1 MGDRVRAAVLAE
13 YGGPTQIREIRTG
26 ALREREILVR
36 MAGVGICHTDLT
48 AAAGAIPF
56 PLPAVLGHEGSGVV
70 ESVGSCVDTVRA
82 GDHVVLSFA
91 SCQQC
96 PNCTGGHPAYCTDFA
111 ALNYSGRRRDG
122 STTLHSGSGEV
133 HGGWFGQSSFA
144 THAVVDA
151 AGAVKVAADLPLAL
165 LGPLGCGIQ
174 TGAGAVL
181 RVLRPRPGSS
191 VIVFGAGA
199 VGLGSVLAAA
209 ATGCATI
216 LVVDPLPARRELAV
230 KLGATAA
237 LDSATPGLGR
247 ELRRL
252 TGGGAD
258 HSVDTVSSE
267 EVLNLAVSTLRSP
280 GSCATLGL
288 RGQRNPVLIDQ
299 SSLLMGRSV
308 TGVIEGDVD
317 PQTFIPELIELWR
330 AGRFPF
336 EEMITTFPFEEIEAA
351 LAAAS
356 SGAVVKPVLTF

>member
-1 MGDRVRAAVLAE
+1 MVGRRAAVLSG
-13 YGGPTQIREIRTG
+13 YGEPARIRDIQTDT
-26 ALREREILVR
+26 LRDREVLVR
-36 MAGVGICHTDLT
+36 MVGVGICHTDLT
-48 AAAGAIPF
+48 AAAGRIPF

-70 ESVGSCVDTVRA
+70 ESIGPGVDTLRP

-91 SCQQC
+91 SCRNC
-96 PNCTGGHPAYCTDFA
+96 RNCTGGHPAYCVNFA
-111 ALNYSGRRRDG
+111 ALNYSGYRPDG
-122 STTLHSGSGEV
+122 STTLRSGAEEV

-144 THAVVDA
+144 THAVVGA
-151 AGAVKVAADLPLAL
+151 SGAVKVAADLPLAL

-174 TGAGAVL
+174 TGAGAL
-181 RVLRPRPGSS
+181 MRVLRPQPGAS

-209 ATGCATI
+209 AIGCATVI
-216 LVVDPLPARRELAV
+216 VVDPLPARRELAL

-237 LDSATPGLGR
+237 LDSASPGLGR
-247 ELRRL
+247 ELRML

-267 EVLNLAVSTLRSP
+267 EVLSLAVAVLRSP
-280 GSCATLGL
+280 GSCATAGL
-288 RGQRNPVLIDQ
+288 RGRRNPVLLDQ

-317 PQTFIPELIELWR
+317 PQTFIPELIDLWR

-336 EEMITTFPFEEIEAA
+336 EEMITTFPFEEIETA
-351 LAAAS
+351 LAAAA

>member
-1 MGDRVRAAVLAE
+1 MDHPASAAVLTA
-13 YGGPTQIREIRTG
+13 YGEPVEIRQIQPG
-26 ALREREILVR
+26 VLRDQEILVR

-48 AAAGAIPF
+48 AAAGAVPF
-56 PLPAVLGHEGSGVV
+56 PLPAVLGHEGAGVV
-70 ESVGSCVDTVRA
+70 ESVGPGVDALRP

-91 SCQQC
+91 SCRAC
-96 PNCTGGHPAYCTDFA
+96 RNCIAGHPAYCTHFA
-111 ALNYSGRRRDG
+111 ELNYSGRRRDG
-122 STTLHSGSGEV
+122 STTLRSGSEDV

-144 THAVVDA
+144 THAVASA
-151 AGAVKVAADLPLAL
+151 AGAVKVPADLPLAL

-174 TGAGAVL
+174 TGAGALL

-199 VGLGSVLAAA
+199 VGLGSVLAAVVA
-209 ATGCATI
+209 GCSAI
-216 LVVDPLPARRELAV
+216 VVVAPGPGRRELALR
-230 KLGATAA
+230 LGATAA
-237 LDSATPGLGR
+237 LDSATQGIGR
-247 ELRRL
+247 ELRGL

-258 HSVDTVSSE
+258 HSVDTVSTE

-280 GSCATLGL
+280 GSCATVGL
-288 RGQRNPVLIDQ
+288 RGQRNPVMLDQ

-336 EEMITTFPFEEIEAA
+336 DQMITTLPFQEIGAA
-351 LAAAS
+351 LAAAA

>member
-1 MGDRVRAAVLAE
+1 M
-13 YGGPTQIREIRTG
+13 QIREVQPC
-26 ALREREILVR
+26 ALQGQEILVA

-48 AAAGAIPF
+48 AASGAVPF
-56 PLPAVLGHEGSGVV
+56 PLPAVLGHEGAGVV
-70 ESVGSCVDTVRA
+70 ESVGPGVDTLQP

-91 SCQQC
+91 SCRSC
-96 PNCTGGHPAYCTDFA
+96 RNCIAGHPAYCADFA

-122 STTLHSGSGEV
+122 STTLRSGSEDV

-144 THAVVDA
+144 THAVAGA
-151 AGAVKVAADLPLAL
+151 AGAVKVPADLPLAL

-174 TGAGAVL
+174 TGAGALL
-181 RVLRPRPGSS
+181 RVLRPEQGSS

-199 VGLGSVLAAA
+199 VGLGSVLAAIVA
-209 ATGCATI
+209 GCSTVI
-216 LVVDPLPARRELAV
+216 VVDPLPGRRELAL

-258 HSVDTVSSE
+258 HSVDTVSTE

-280 GSCATLGL
+280 GSCATVGL
-288 RGQRNPVLIDQ
+288 RGQSNPVRLDQ

-317 PQTFIPELIELWR
+317 PQTFIPELIDLWR

-336 EEMITTFPFEEIEAA
+336 EEMITTFPFEEIETAVA
-351 LAAAS
+351 SAAS
-356 SGAVVKPVLTF
+356 GVVVKPVLTF

>member
-1 MGDRVRAAVLAE
+1 
-13 YGGPTQIREIRTG
+13 
-26 ALREREILVR
+26 

-48 AAAGAIPF
+48 AAAGKIPF

-70 ESVGSCVDTVRA
+70 ESVGPGVETVRP

-91 SCQQC
+91 SCRSC
-96 PNCTGGHPAYCTDFA
+96 RNCVAGHPAYCADFA
-111 ALNYSGRRRDG
+111 ALNYSGRRPDG
-122 STTLHSGSGEV
+122 STTLHSGAEEV

-151 AGAVKVAADLPLAL
+151 AGAVVVPADLPLAL

-181 RVLRPRPGSS
+181 RVLRPQPGSA
-191 VIVFGAGA
+191 VVVFGVGA

-209 ATGCATI
+209 AAGCGTI
-216 LVVDPLPARRELAV
+216 VVVDPVPGRRELALR
-230 KLGATAA
+230 LGATAA
-237 LDSATPGLGR
+237 LDSATAGLGR
-247 ELRRL
+247 DLRRL

-267 EVLNLAVSTLRSP
+267 EVLDLAVSTLRSP

-299 SSLLMGRSV
+299 SSLLMGRTV

-317 PQTFIPELIELWR
+317 PQTFIPELIDLWR

-336 EEMITTFPFEEIEAA
+336 EEMITTFPFEEIGSA
-351 LAAAS
+351 LAAAAS
-356 SGAVVKPVLTF
+356 STVVKPVLTF